1 MVVMGFMIYSNNRQM
16 FVTQMRLKHAHS
28 VTAELKQDAESKR
41 RDKNVIARLV
51 DAKDESHKSDIE
63 CN

>member
-1 MVVMGFMIYSNNRQM
+1 MCSVCAM
-16 FVTQMRLKHAHS
+16 QMRLKHAHS

-41 RDKNVIARLV
+41 RDKNMVARLV

>member
-1 MVVMGFMIYSNNRQM
+1 MTGDTQM
-16 FVTQMRLKHAHS
+16 CSVRAMQMRLKHAHS